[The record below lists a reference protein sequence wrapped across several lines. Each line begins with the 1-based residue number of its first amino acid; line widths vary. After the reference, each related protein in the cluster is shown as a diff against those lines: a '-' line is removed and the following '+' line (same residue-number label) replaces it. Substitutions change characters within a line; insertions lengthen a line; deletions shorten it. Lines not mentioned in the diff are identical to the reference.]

1 MSSVYRIRFA
11 PSSKYQLPA
20 STEAN
25 ASRAPSASSSTP
37 PSPDESNSPLERTRN
52 RTTKSRLGC
61 RECKL
66 RRVKCD
72 ETYPVCL
79 RCQRRGSVCLSSPR
93 PAQWQTEVSWYSDYS
108 LSPWTGDSPP
118 NKRLLQYW
126 LEQSSKMMSVDPN
139 NNPLSFPLLR
149 YLAASPSLVH
159 AVQSVG
165 AGQETFFNSSSL
177 GTCLEERGRALKL
190 VRQEL
195 ANSARPPLTSLLTV
209 FILGV
214 STPWLE
220 SQPQSYGKEH
230 LNGARAVINLVLSE
244 KGMAEDPLMKFLLGW
259 YIWWDMCCSFIA
271 DSDDLSTVDTPKILA
286 ILQPNSDAFH
296 PMNGFSS
303 ELYTYVASASRYC
316 RRVLDHR
323 GRDPAHE
330 VEIET
335 KLLAWQPDDRHP
347 HLARLSMAYRNHALI
362 MLYNT
367 CPDSGLPMRTITSD
381 DGLEII
387 EGTEAIVR
395 FYALQTL
402 RNLLSTPMHEACVI
416 FQTMPLLTAAAELK
430 ECDVSLRGDVIIRCK
445 ALYSICRIAVMLRCI
460 DMLDELWALRDR
472 GVEITWMEL
481 SLTKSWRLCFS

>member
-1 MSSVYRIRFA
+1 MPAVYRIRFA

-20 STEAN
+20 LTEAD

-37 PSPDESNSPLERTRN
+37 PSPDASNSPPERTKS

-118 NKRLLQYW
+118 NKHLLQYW
-126 LEQSSKMMSVDPN
+126 LEQSSKMMTVDPN

-149 YLAASPSLVH
+149 YLAVSPSLVH

-177 GTCLEERGRALKL
+177 GPCLEERGRALKL

-195 ANSARPPLTSLLTV
+195 ANNTRPPLPSLLTV

-214 STPWLE
+214 SAPWLE

-230 LNGARAVINLVLSE
+230 LNGARAVISLALLD

-259 YIWWDMCCSFIA
+259 YIWWDMCFSFIA
-271 DSDDLSTVDTPKILA
+271 DSDDLSTVDTPKIVA
-286 ILQPNSDAFH
+286 ILQSNSDAFH

-303 ELYTYVASASRYC
+303 ELYTHVASANRYC

-323 GRDPAHE
+323 GQDPAYE

-335 KLLAWQPDDRHP
+335 KLLAWQPDDRNP
-347 HLARLSMAYRNHALI
+347 HLAHLSMAYRNHALI

-367 CPDSGLPMRTITSD
+367 CPDPGSLMRIITGD
-381 DGLEII
+381 DGLEMI

-395 FYALQTL
+395 FYAMQTL
-402 RNLLSTPMHEACVI
+402 QNLLSTPMHEACVI
-416 FQTMPLLTAAAELK
+416 FQSMPLLTAAAELR
-430 ECDVSLRGDVIIRCK
+430 EGDASLRMDVIIRYK

-460 DMLDELWALRDR
+460 DILEELWALRDS
-472 GVEITWMEL
+472 GVEITCMEL
-481 SLTKSWRLCFS
+481 SLAKNWRICFA